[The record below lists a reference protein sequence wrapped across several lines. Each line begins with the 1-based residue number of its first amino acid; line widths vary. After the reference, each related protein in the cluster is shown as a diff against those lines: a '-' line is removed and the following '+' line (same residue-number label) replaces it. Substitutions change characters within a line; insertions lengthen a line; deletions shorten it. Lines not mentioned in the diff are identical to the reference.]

1 MLGAIIGDIVGSI
14 YEFNNIKSK
23 DFPLFS
29 DKCLF
34 TDDTVMTIAISKAI
48 MECNDDFSD
57 LSFKAEYYM
66 RKLGRL
72 YPNCGYGGRFRNWIF
87 SDIMTAYN
95 SYGNGSAMRVS
106 SCAWAGKSLEEVK
119 MLSRMVTEVT
129 HNHEEGIKGAEAV
142 AVCIFLARN
151 KETKEKI
158 KDYINKNYYCLNFTL
173 DEIRSTY
180 KFNATCKETVP
191 QAIIAFLEAN
201 SFEDAIRNAISI
213 GGDSDTLAAI
223 TGSIASAYY
232 NIPNEI
238 KAKALTYLDDWLL
251 TILFEFESKYQ
262 Q

>member
-48 MECNDDFSD
+48 MECNGDYSE

-87 SDIMTAYN
+87 SDTMTAYN

-238 KAKALTYLDDWLL
+238 KAKALTYLDDSLL
-251 TILFEFESKYQ
+251 DILHEFENKYE
-262 Q
+262 

>member
-14 YEFNNIKSK
+14 YEFNNIKSR

-34 TDDTVMTIAISKAI
+34 TDDTVMTLAISKAI
-48 MECNDDFSD
+48 MECNGDYSD
-57 LSFKAEYYM
+57 LSFKTQYYM

-87 SDIMTAYN
+87 TDTMTAYN

-158 KDYINKNYYCLNFTL
+158 KEYINKNYYCLNFTL

-213 GGDSDTLAAI
+213 GGDSDTLTAI

-238 KAKALTYLDDWLL
+238 RKKALTYLDDRLL
-251 TILFEFESKYQ
+251 DILHEFENKYE
-262 Q
+262 